1 MVNQEDINF
10 QKEEYEKK
18 LGTIKEL
25 LKNKEKNL
33 EETNSELQ
41 LLNQK
46 LIILHNSR
54 IRRIINPA
62 KKGKI
67 NLKIAD
73 CLKTI
78 NKLNDEISEMI
89 KEKANI
95 LGKLEANKK
104 VVNMEEIGGLE
115 EVLTVINEE
124 DQQELEEV
132 TTNAQEYINQKYPT
146 PKDKANCRVLDI
158 SSYHWQHNS
167 QGRKEKLT
175 GSLSLQGFINLKQ
188 LNCSFN
194 QISEIDVNDCHQLEM
209 FICSHNRL
217 TKLDCTGLD
226 KLRIIICTSN
236 LLTSLDHSFLN
247 SAKLIS
253 LSISNNSFPK
263 QDLSVFSKFTN
274 LQYLGIG
281 NDNEMFN
288 NDTYNRFYGS
298 LDPLKSLTKLDCL
311 EINNTD
317 VDSGLEYL
325 SDNIQTICCHF
336 GFRPE
341 SKVRKIAEQLSAN
354 DLFFFDDAGIKITDA
369 DLARYLVAKATSPY
383 GMLEWIPY
391 EQFSDSKYLAEGGF
405 GMSAD
410 FLQEITFH
418 KLASGTSS
426 FFNFIV
432 RCFGISRDPKTN
444 NYIMVT
450 EYIEGG
456 DLRKY
461 LKEKY
466 NRLTFRNKLNNLL
479 SIAEGLNYIHRAKLI
494 HKDLHAG
501 NILNNKGKSY
511 ITDLGLCRPADEPS
525 EGKIF
530 GVLPYVAPEVLT
542 GKPYTQAS
550 DVYSF
555 GIVAHKLFS
564 GLLPYHD
571 IPDTEL
577 LALRIYSDPKQRPT
591 ANEIY
596 EILKVEAL
604 QGQESDEKE
613 RLGLHAVSEVNK
625 QFNLDKYFHSLLKQN
640 ATPLITDLE
649 EEEIQT
655 KVKEGQVPLEFAEF
669 SKKDLHFQ
677 NSLNACLEFFEREWK
692 QQQAQIEQP
701 PK

>member
-1 MVNQEDINF
+1 MNLEQNPTNSNSRQELDSKKQQLKVLETKAKELIKPLPLDTQITILQKEIKVLTNKSTKTKAEEVLLVDKRKQLNELLGGKNNSFTTNAKSGDKTTLYIEDINF

-354 DLFFFDDAGIKITDA
+354 DLFFFDG
-369 DLARYLVAKATSPY
+369 
-383 GMLEWIPY
+383 E
-391 EQFSDSKYLAEGGF
+391 
-405 GMSAD
+405 
-410 FLQEITFH
+410 
-418 KLASGTSS
+418 
-426 FFNFIV
+426 
-432 RCFGISRDPKTN
+432 
-444 NYIMVT
+444 
-450 EYIEGG
+450 
-456 DLRKY
+456 
-461 LKEKY
+461 
-466 NRLTFRNKLNNLL
+466 
-479 SIAEGLNYIHRAKLI
+479 
-494 HKDLHAG
+494 
-501 NILNNKGKSY
+501 SY
-511 ITDLGLCRPADEPS
+511 
-525 EGKIF
+525 
-530 GVLPYVAPEVLT
+530 
-542 GKPYTQAS
+542 
-550 DVYSF
+550 
-555 GIVAHKLFS
+555 
-564 GLLPYHD
+564 
-571 IPDTEL
+571 
-577 LALRIYSDPKQRPT
+577 
-591 ANEIY
+591 
-596 EILKVEAL
+596 
-604 QGQESDEKE
+604 
-613 RLGLHAVSEVNK
+613 
-625 QFNLDKYFHSLLKQN
+625 
-640 ATPLITDLE
+640 
-649 EEEIQT
+649 
-655 KVKEGQVPLEFAEF
+655 
-669 SKKDLHFQ
+669 KK
-677 NSLNACLEFFEREWK
+677 K
-692 QQQAQIEQP
+692 
-701 PK
+701 